1 MVGARIIE
9 SMDLYEDVEQRVP
22 PRVPKAKKRSI
33 SGDSHSIP
41 IYNAGKRMGP
51 KPLERIDSPFT
62 TIVRATPIKNIAWVL
77 ARLSNVHCQRVSSW
91 TGFNIKLRSG
101 IAILEDNI
109 AYLPTVNAPATDLG
123 TVYEVLLRSLK
134 IMQALDLNAIVCVF
148 DQALYAKA
156 CEVVW
161 KNPDNFHPI
170 VLRMGVFHT
179 ICTML
184 AVIGKRFG
192 DAGLRDLSV
201 ESGVIADGSIAGVLD
216 SKKYSRAIRLHKF
229 VDEALLRL
237 AWSGFEAWY
246 GLSRCVSAL
255 HAGRHFGTDWFI
267 KPLWQD
273 IM

>member
-1 MVGARIIE
+1 MEETLSGGGTSHRVNGIAIQQK
-9 SMDLYEDVEQRVP
+9 DLYEDVEQRVP
-22 PRVPKAKKRSI
+22 ARVPKTKKRSI

-51 KPLERIDSPFT
+51 KPLDRIDSPFT

-77 ARLSNVHCQRVSSW
+77 ARLSNGHCQRVSRW

-101 IAILEDNI
+101 IDILEDNI

-123 TVYEVLLRSLK
+123 TVYEILLRSLK

-161 KNPDNFHPI
+161 KNPDNCHPV

-184 AVIGKRFG
+184 AVIGNPFG

-201 ESGVIADGSIAGVLD
+201 ESGVIADGLIAGVLD
-216 SKKYSRAIRLHKF
+216 GKTYNRAIRLHKL
-229 VDEALLRL
+229 VYEALLRL
-237 AWSGFEAWY
+237 AWKRGWGMETRTSWLKHCF
-246 GLSRCVSAL
+246 
-255 HAGRHFGTDWFI
+255 
-267 KPLWQD
+267 
-273 IM
+273 M

>member
-1 MVGARIIE
+1 
-9 SMDLYEDVEQRVP
+9 
-22 PRVPKAKKRSI
+22 
-33 SGDSHSIP
+33 
-41 IYNAGKRMGP
+41 MGP

-101 IAILEDNI
+101 IDILEDNI

-184 AVIGKRFG
+184 AVVGKQFG

-201 ESGVIADGSIAGVLD
+201 ESGVVADGLIAGVLD
-216 SKKYSRAIRLHKF
+216 GKKYNRAIRLHKL
-229 VDEALLRL
+229 VYEALLRL
-237 AWSGFEAWY
+237 AWSGFEAWL
-246 GLSRCVSAL
+246 GDGDKNELAETLL
-255 HAGRHFGTDWFI
+255 HVTDFANNISGETWLEFQLVHSCSHVLMFCSVF
-267 KPLWQD
+267 KTTWTF
-273 IM
+273 